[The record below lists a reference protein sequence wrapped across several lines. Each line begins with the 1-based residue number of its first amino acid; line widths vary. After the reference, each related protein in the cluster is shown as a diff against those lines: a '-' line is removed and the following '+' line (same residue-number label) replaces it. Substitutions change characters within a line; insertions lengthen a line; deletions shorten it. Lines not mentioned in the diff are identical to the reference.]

1 MLKPMVF
8 GINYQTA
15 DLELRNQ
22 LAFASEDVPK
32 VLKRLI
38 SSGIVRE
45 AILLSTCNRT
55 ELYCITNDINF
66 VINALCDMHEICP
79 RTIRQHGYIHNDDK
93 CAHHLFRVIS
103 GLDSMV
109 LGESEIVSQIKSAM
123 ELAREVKAVGTTLSG
138 LFQMAL
144 SVEKDVRNDTEINNV
159 AVSMGSAVATYVER
173 YLDEVSNKKILFVGA
188 GQMMQQIAPHF
199 NYLSFDDKLVINR
212 SFANAEI
219 VANKINARIGLLNIL
234 DQSIGEFAVIILCC
248 ASNQPLITKLLF
260 DSLPYRLD
268 KQLIIDLSMPMI
280 IERNLID
287 DDKLRVITIDDIAK
301 LVDVGKEERKLAA
314 LSAEHIVFDKIDDY
328 HAWQRKRGFVPLIRQ
343 LRSQAEELRLEALAV
358 AEKQLQ
364 NGTSAED
371 VITQLSVQLTNKLL
385 HQPTVNLWA
394 TDDELQDDLAELLVK
409 LYGLES

>member
-1 MLKPMVF
+1 MLKPVIF

-15 DLELRNQ
+15 DLALRNQ

-45 AILLSTCNRT
+45 ALLLSTCNRT

-66 VINALCDMHEICP
+66 VINALCDMHGICP
-79 RTIRQHGYIHNDDK
+79 RSIREHGYVYADDK

-123 ELAREVKAVGTTLSG
+123 ELANEAKSFGTILSG

-144 SVEKDVRNDTEINNV
+144 SVEKDVRNNTEINNV
-159 AVSMGSAVATYVER
+159 AISMGNAVATHVER
-173 YLDEVSNKKILFVGA
+173 HLHEVSNNKILFVGA
-188 GQMMQQIAPHF
+188 GQMMQRIAPHF
-199 NYLSFDDKLVINR
+199 NHLKFEDKLVINR
-212 SFANAEI
+212 GYENAKI
-219 VANKINARIGLLNIL
+219 VADKIDANTSSL
-234 DQSIGEFAVIILCC
+234 DTLGKNIGEFAIIILCC
-248 ASNQPLITKLLF
+248 ASNHPLITKQLF
-260 DSLPYRLD
+260 NSLEFRLD
-268 KQLIIDLSMPMI
+268 KQIIVDLSMPMV
-280 IERNLID
+280 IERELVNDARLKI
-287 DDKLRVITIDDIAK
+287 LTIDDIAS
-301 LVDVGKEERKLAA
+301 LVDVGKEERRLAA
-314 LSAEHIVFDKIDDY
+314 LSAEKIVFDKIDDY
-328 HAWQRKRGFVPLIRQ
+328 LAWQRKRGFVPLICQ
-343 LRSQAEELRLEALAV
+343 LRDQAEELRLEALAV

-371 VITQLSVQLTNKLL
+371 VISQLSLQLTNKLL
-385 HQPTVNLWA
+385 HQPTVNLCA
-394 TDDELQDDLAELLVK
+394 INDSSQDDLVELVAK

>member
-1 MLKPMVF
+1 MLKPVVF

-15 DLELRNQ
+15 DLALRNQ

-38 SSGIVRE
+38 SSGIVKE
-45 AILLSTCNRT
+45 ALLLSTCNRT

-79 RTIRQHGYIHNDDK
+79 RTIRQHGYVYHDDK
-93 CAHHLFRVIS
+93 CAHHLFRVTS

-123 ELAREVKAVGTTLSG
+123 ELAEDAKSIGTTLLG

-144 SVEKDVRNDTEINNV
+144 SVEKDVRNNTEINNV
-159 AVSMGSAVATYVER
+159 AVSMGHAVASYVER
-173 YLDEVSNKKILFVGA
+173 YLNDVSNQKILFVGA

-199 NYLSFDDKLVINR
+199 NYLTFEDKLVINR
-212 SFANAEI
+212 SYENAKV
-219 VANKINARIGLLNIL
+219 VANKINARVGLLELLN
-234 DQSIGEFAVIILCC
+234 QSVGEFAVIILCC
-248 ASNQPLITKLLF
+248 ASNQPLITESQF
-260 DSLPYRLD
+260 ESLPSRLN

-280 IERNLID
+280 IERNLVND
-287 DDKLRVITIDDIAK
+287 EKLRIITIDDIAK

-314 LSAEHIVFDKIDDY
+314 LSAEKIVFDKIDDY
-328 HAWQRKRGFVPLIRQ
+328 HGWQRKRGFVPLIRQ
-343 LRSQAEELRLEALAV
+343 LRDQAEQLRLEALAI

-364 NGTSAED
+364 NGTSAEH
-371 VITQLSVQLTNKLL
+371 VVTQLSVQLTNKLL

-394 TDDELQDDLAELLVK
+394 TDDELQDDLAGLIAK